1 MYKSK
6 LIKIYRHF
14 DRTEKALFRKWVNSP
29 VHNQHKAV
37 LLLFKF
43 IFSKRG
49 NLTELS
55 ITKEKAYRFIYP
67 SSTYNDLKLRHL
79 MSLGVN
85 ILEKFVRFSIQDSD
99 DFLQQKSLIQFYKD
113 RNLNKFSQQQIH
125 KAKSVQ
131 KHKLIKDGPYYYNQY
146 ELETAVFEQA
156 GEDERVRTTN
166 LQAVFD
172 AYSTAFVIE
181 ILRHACTAL
190 TYKNL
195 NKKNQ
200 FEILFLQSVLDQ
212 IELGNYQEVISIQFY
227 YYCYKSLTEPNQA
240 SHYQQ
245 LKKLLF
251 EHYQALESSEIKNI
265 HVIALNFCIK
275 QLNNGDENYVQ
286 EVFDLFKYGLDYNI
300 LIKDNVLSRF
310 TYKNIVT
317 AALRLKEIHWTKQ
330 FLKQYTPYLNSKYQK
345 NYHHFASAKLLY
357 TKGDYDETM
366 RLLFQVEYDDL
377 FLNLDAKMILLK
389 IYYEQGSTDALESL
403 LNSFYIYLQR
413 KEIMGYHQSNYKNII
428 KFTRKLL
435 YLATYDKDNLKKIQ
449 EQIEQAS
456 PLTEKSWLLEQIHN
470 L

>member
-6 LIKIYRHF
+6 LIKIYTHF
-14 DRTEKALFRKWVNSP
+14 DRKEKALFRKWVNSP
-29 VHNQHKAV
+29 IHNQHKDV
-37 LLLFKF
+37 LLLFEF

-49 NLTELS
+49 NFTALS
-55 ITKEKAYRFIYP
+55 ITKEKAYQFIYA
-67 SSTYNDLKLRHL
+67 SSYNDLRIRHL
-79 MSLGVN
+79 MSLGVI
-85 ILEKFVRFSIQDSD
+85 ILEKFVRFTIQGSN

-113 RNLNKFSQQQIH
+113 RALNNFSQQEIQ
-125 KAKSVQ
+125 KAKSAQ
-131 KHKLIKDGPYYYNQY
+131 KQQLIKDGAYYYNQY
-146 ELETAVFEQA
+146 ELESEIFEQA

-190 TYKNL
+190 TYQNL

-200 FEILFLQSVLDQ
+200 FNIPFLQQVLEQ
-212 IELGNYQEVISIQFY
+212 IELGTYQEIISVQFY

-240 SHYQQ
+240 RHYQQ

-275 QLNNGDENYVQ
+275 QLNNGDEKYVQ

-300 LIKDNVLSRF
+300 LIKNNVLSRF
-310 TYKNIVT
+310 TYKNIIT
-317 AALRLKEIHWTKQ
+317 AALRLKEIDWTKQ
-330 FLKQYTPYLNSKYQK
+330 FLKQYTPYLNTKYQK
-345 NYHHFASAKLLY
+345 NYHHFAHAKLLY
-357 TKGDYDETM
+357 TKGNYDETM
-366 RLLFQVEYDDL
+366 HLLHQVEYDDL

-389 IYYEQGSTDALESL
+389 IYYEQGSSDALEAL

-413 KEIMGYHQSNYKNII
+413 KEVMGYHQSNYKNII
-428 KFTRKLL
+428 KFTKKLL
-435 YLATYDKDNLKKIQ
+435 YLAPYDKENARKLQD
-449 EQIEQAS
+449 QIEQAS
-456 PLTEKSWLLEQIHN
+456 PLTEKYWLLEQIHR

>member
-6 LIKIYRHF
+6 LIKIYTSFNRK
-14 DRTEKALFRKWVNSP
+14 EKALFRKWVHSP
-29 VHNQHKAV
+29 IHNQHKDVV
-37 LLLFKF
+37 LLFEF

-49 NLTELS
+49 HFTALS
-55 ITKEKAYRFIYP
+55 LSKEKAHQFIYT
-67 SSTYNDLKLRHL
+67 STYNDLRLRHL
-79 MSLGVN
+79 MSLGVD
-85 ILEKFVRFSIQDSD
+85 ILENFVRFSIQESD
-99 DFLQQKSLIQFYKD
+99 NFLQQKSLIQFYKD
-113 RNLNKFSQQQIH
+113 RNLGKFSQKQIQ

-131 KHKLIKDGPYYYNQY
+131 EAQIIKDGTYYHNQY
-146 ELETAVFEQA
+146 ELETAIFEQA

-166 LQAVFD
+166 LQAIFD

-190 TYKNL
+190 TYQNL

-200 FEILFLQSVLDQ
+200 FEIPFLQAVLEQ
-212 IELGNYQEVISIQFY
+212 IERGVYQEVISVQFY
-227 YYCYKSLTEPNQA
+227 YYSYKSLTEPNQA

-251 EHYQALESSEIKNI
+251 EHYQALASSEIKNI

-275 QLNNGDENYVQ
+275 QLNNGEEKYVQ
-286 EVFDLFKYGLDYNI
+286 EVFDLFKYGLEYDI
-300 LIKDNVLSRF
+300 LIKNHVLSRF
-310 TYKNIVT
+310 TYKNIIT
-317 AALRLKEIHWTKQ
+317 AALRLKEVRWTSQ
-330 FLKQYTPYLNSKYQK
+330 FMEQYTPYLNTKYQK

-357 TKGDYDETM
+357 TKGNYDETM
-366 RLLFQVEYDDL
+366 HLLHQVEYDDL

-389 IYYEQGSTDALESL
+389 IYYEQGSSDALEAL

-413 KEIMGYHQSNYKNII
+413 KEVMGYHQSNYKNII

-435 YLATYDKDNLKKIQ
+435 YLTAYDKDSLKKLQ
-449 EQIEQAS
+449 SQIEQAS
-456 PLTEKSWLLEQIHN
+456 PLTEKHWLLEQIHQ

>member
-6 LIKIYRHF
+6 LIKIYSNFNRS
-14 DRTEKALFRKWVNSP
+14 EKALFKKWVNSP
-29 VHNQHKAV
+29 VHNQHKDV
-37 LLLFKF
+37 LLLFEF

-49 NLTELS
+49 HFTTLS
-55 ITKEKAYRFIYP
+55 ITKEKAYQFIYAA
-67 SSTYNDLKLRHL
+67 SYNDLRLRHL
-79 MSLGVN
+79 MSLGVT
-85 ILEKFVRFSIQDSD
+85 ILEKFVRFLIQDSN

-113 RNLNKFSQQQIH
+113 RELNKFSQQQIQ

-131 KHKLIKDGPYYYNQY
+131 EDQLIKDGPYYHNQY
-146 ELETAVFEQA
+146 ELETAIFEQA

-166 LQAVFD
+166 LQAIFD

-190 TYKNL
+190 TYQNL

-200 FEILFLQSVLDQ
+200 FNIPFLPQVLEQ
-212 IELGNYQEVISIQFY
+212 IELGTYQEIISVQFY
-227 YYCYKSLTEPNQA
+227 YYSYKSLTEPNQA

-275 QLNNGDENYVQ
+275 QLNNGDEKYVQ

-300 LIKDNVLSRF
+300 LIKNNVLSRF
-310 TYKNIVT
+310 TYKNIIT
-317 AALRLKEIHWTKQ
+317 AALRLKEINWTSQ
-330 FLKQYTPYLNSKYQK
+330 FLEQYTPYLHTKYQK

-366 RLLFQVEYDDL
+366 HLLLQVEYDDL

-389 IYYEQGSTDALESL
+389 IYYEQGSTDALEAL
-403 LNSFYIYLQR
+403 LHSFYIYLQR
-413 KEIMGYHQSNYKNII
+413 KEIMGYHQSNYKNNI

-435 YLATYDKDNLKKIQ
+435 HLATYDKESLEKLRQ
-449 EQIEQAS
+449 QIEQAS
-456 PLTEKSWLLEQIHN
+456 PLTEKFWLLQQIHK

>member
-6 LIKIYRHF
+6 LIKIYTNF
-14 DRTEKALFRKWVNSP
+14 DRKEKALFRKWINSP
-29 VHNQHKAV
+29 VHNQHKDV
-37 LLLFKF
+37 LLLFEF

-49 NLTELS
+49 NFTALS
-55 ITKEKAYRFIYP
+55 ITKEKAYQFIYA
-67 SSTYNDLKLRHL
+67 SSYNDLRLRHL
-79 MSLGVN
+79 MNLGVI
-85 ILEKFVRFSIQDSD
+85 ILENFVRFLIQDSN

-113 RNLNKFSQQQIH
+113 RKLDKLAQQQIQ

-131 KHKLIKDGPYYYNQY
+131 EHQLIKDGAYYYNQY
-146 ELETAVFEQA
+146 ELETEIFEQA

-190 TYKNL
+190 TYQNL

-200 FEILFLQSVLDQ
+200 FNIPFLQQVLEQ
-212 IELGNYQEVISIQFY
+212 IELGTYQTIISVQFY
-227 YYCYKSLTEPNQA
+227 YYSYKSLTEPNQA
-240 SHYQQ
+240 NHYQE

-251 EHYQALESSEIKNI
+251 EHYQELESSEIKNI

-275 QLNNGDENYVQ
+275 QLNNGDEKYVQ

-300 LIKDNVLSRF
+300 LIKNNVLSRF
-310 TYKNIVT
+310 TYKNIIT
-317 AALRLKEIHWTKQ
+317 AALRLKEINWTSQ

-366 RLLFQVEYDDL
+366 RLLLQVEYDDL

-389 IYYEQGSTDALESL
+389 IYYEQGSSDALEAL

-413 KEIMGYHQSNYKNII
+413 KEVMGYHQSNYKNII

-435 YLATYDKDNLKKIQ
+435 YLPAYDKENLRKLQ

-456 PLTEKSWLLEQIHN
+456 PLTEKHWLLEQIHS

>member
-6 LIKIYRHF
+6 LIKIYSNFNRS
-14 DRTEKALFRKWVNSP
+14 EKTLFKKWVNSP
-29 VHNQHKAV
+29 VHNQHKDV
-37 LLLFKF
+37 LLLFEF

-49 NLTELS
+49 HFTALS
-55 ITKEKAYRFIYP
+55 ITKEKAYQFIYAA
-67 SSTYNDLKLRHL
+67 SYNDLRLRHL
-79 MSLGVN
+79 MSLAVT
-85 ILEKFVRFSIQDSD
+85 ILEKFVRFLIQDSN
-99 DFLQQKSLIQFYKD
+99 DFLQQKNLIQFYKD
-113 RNLNKFSQQQIH
+113 RELNKFSQQQIQ

-131 KHKLIKDGPYYYNQY
+131 QDQLIKDGPYYHNQY
-146 ELETAVFEQA
+146 ELETAIFEQD

-166 LQAVFD
+166 LQAIFD

-190 TYKNL
+190 TYQNL

-200 FEILFLQSVLDQ
+200 FNIPFLPQVLEQ
-212 IELGNYQEVISIQFY
+212 IELGTYQEIISVQFY
-227 YYCYKSLTEPNQA
+227 YYSYKSLTEPNQA

-251 EHYQALESSEIKNI
+251 EHYQALQSSEIKNI

-275 QLNNGDENYVQ
+275 QLNNGDEKYVQ

-300 LIKDNVLSRF
+300 LIKNNVLSRF
-310 TYKNIVT
+310 TYKNIIT
-317 AALRLKEIHWTKQ
+317 AALRLKEINWTSQ
-330 FLKQYTPYLNSKYQK
+330 FMEQYTPYLHTKYQK

-357 TKGDYDETM
+357 TKGDYDKTM
-366 RLLFQVEYDDL
+366 RLLLQVEYDDL

-389 IYYEQGSTDALESL
+389 IYYEQGSTDALEAL
-403 LNSFYIYLQR
+403 LHSFYIYLQR
-413 KEIMGYHQSNYKNII
+413 KEIMGYHQSNYKNNI

-435 YLATYDKDNLKKIQ
+435 HLATYDKENLEKLRQ
-449 EQIEQAS
+449 QIEQAS
-456 PLTEKSWLLEQIHN
+456 PLTEKFWLLQQIHK